1 MKKYLTKLAQYN
13 RSYPI
18 IPMVIMGVL
27 IIAAIFAPLVAT
39 HDPIQGYLGDREIPP
54 MWLDGGST
62 EHILGTDQQGKD
74 LYSRVVFGARISMI
88 IVLTVTVVGA
98 SVGTAL
104 GIIAGWYGRHIDE
117 FIMRLVDFTLAVPF
131 ILVALVVVIVFGQS
145 FGMVIGLLAV
155 FSWNGFARQIR
166 ADSLQIK
173 NTEYV
178 LSAKVAGAS
187 TLRIMVKH
195 IFPGVINTMT
205 VVATLR
211 VGGLILS
218 EAILS
223 FLGAGIPKPTPAWG
237 LMVADGRDY
246 LGSSWW
252 IAFFPGLAI
261 FLLVLSSNFLG
272 DWLRDKLDPRLRQL
286 N

>member
-1 MKKYLTKLAQYN
+1 MTNISMRLIRFF
-13 RSYPI
+13 RSFPVVPMTIMALMVIGALFAPI
-18 IPMVIMGVL
+18 ISP
-27 IIAAIFAPLVAT
+27 

-54 MWLDGGST
+54 MWLDGGSSK
-62 EHILGTDQQGKD
+62 HILGTDQQGKD
-74 LYSRVVFGARISMI
+74 LFSRVVHGSRISMI
-88 IVLTVTVVGA
+88 IVVTVTVVGGT
-98 SVGTAL
+98 VGTTL
-104 GIIAGWYGRHIDE
+104 GIIAGWYGKHIDE
-117 FIMRLVDFTLAVPF
+117 LIMRLVDFTLAVPF
-131 ILVALVVVIVFGQS
+131 ILVALVTVIVFGQS
-145 FGMVIGLLAV
+145 FGIVILLLAV

-166 ADSLQIK
+166 ADSLRIK

-178 LSAKVAGAS
+178 LAAKVAGATAS
-187 TLRIMVKH
+187 RIMIKH

-211 VGGLILS
+211 VGGLILA

-286 N
+286 G

>member
-1 MKKYLTKLAQYN
+1 MRLIRFF
-13 RSYPI
+13 RSFPVVPMTIMALMVIGALFAPI
-18 IPMVIMGVL
+18 ISP
-27 IIAAIFAPLVAT
+27 

-54 MWLDGGST
+54 MWLDGGSSK
-62 EHILGTDQQGKD
+62 HILGTDQQGKD
-74 LYSRVVFGARISMI
+74 LFSRVVHGSRISMI
-88 IVLTVTVVGA
+88 IVVTVTVVGGT
-98 SVGTAL
+98 VGTTL
-104 GIIAGWYGRHIDE
+104 GIIAGWYGKHIDE
-117 FIMRLVDFTLAVPF
+117 LIMRLVDFTLAVPF
-131 ILVALVVVIVFGQS
+131 ILVALVTVIVFGQS
-145 FGMVIGLLAV
+145 FGIVILLLAV

-166 ADSLQIK
+166 ADSLRIK

-178 LSAKVAGAS
+178 LAAKVAGATAS
-187 TLRIMVKH
+187 RIMIKH

-211 VGGLILS
+211 VGGLILA

-286 N
+286 G